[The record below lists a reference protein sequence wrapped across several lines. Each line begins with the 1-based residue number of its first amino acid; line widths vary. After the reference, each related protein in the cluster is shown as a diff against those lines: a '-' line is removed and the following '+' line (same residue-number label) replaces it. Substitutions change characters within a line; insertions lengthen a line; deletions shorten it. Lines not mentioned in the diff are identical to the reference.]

1 MPSGFLDNTDSRI
14 SSDVDQMFREFF
26 NVVAIFLTNTTQ
38 LLALMGSTFP
48 KSNLTKIAVLSQ
60 FLFAAVCLPVAKK
73 FAGPV
78 AAAVAK
84 MKKGDGDFNF
94 LVRGLLALHIKFGA
108 VV

>member
-48 KSNLTKIAVLSQ
+48 K
-60 FLFAAVCLPVAKK
+60 FAAVCLPVAKK